1 MSKRWVGNA
10 RDRKFSYARTKQ
22 WHRDHAPYDCCQGK
36 HVVIT
41 GGCSGIGLELARE
54 AIHRDAKAV
63 SLIDLNDA
71 GKLLRDL
78 QNEAADGLSAVF
90 LCKISAFK
98 ADVSDFCQ
106 VCDNFLRWLSV
117 HSHAPPPVGKFAC
130 EALGSSG
137 ALKAQYMNLQ
147 ISQAIADCEAA
158 HGPVDVICANAGIG
172 PCGMSSL
179 RDAPVPSHRG
189 LLHLLSEDSRPC
201 HRQPAGYGTS
211 TTCTCSPQAERSLS
225 GQIQQAPHAWRHLF

>member
-1 MSKRWVGNA
+1 MQPSYQRYITELETTLLQVVRGSKKCRTQTKSFNMSKRWVGNA

-106 VCDNFLRWLSV
+106 VCDNFL
-117 HSHAPPPVGKFAC
+117 
-130 EALGSSG
+130 
-137 ALKAQYMNLQ
+137 
-147 ISQAIADCEAA
+147 
-158 HGPVDVICANAGIG
+158 
-172 PCGMSSL
+172 
-179 RDAPVPSHRG
+179 
-189 LLHLLSEDSRPC
+189 
-201 HRQPAGYGTS
+201 
-211 TTCTCSPQAERSLS
+211 
-225 GQIQQAPHAWRHLF
+225 